1 MNSKKEKFS
10 KKNPDYLMILSILV
24 LLIFG
29 LLMVFSASSL
39 GGGSLG
45 DEGEIFYYFS
55 QQMKWAVLGIA
66 VFFASIYI
74 PLTVVKR
81 LTPIFTVFVLATLVA
96 VLFVGVGAEQYGAA
110 RWMYLGPVR
119 FQPSELAKLA
129 VVFLLAGLFSSWKER
144 IKKFWPNFLIA
155 VFLIGGIS
163 ILVLMEPDLGTT
175 FMIATTGFFMLF
187 VAGANLFQWS
197 LIGIGGLA
205 AGIFSVSQSSY
216 QMRRWEIYKDPMLD
230 PLDGGY
236 QIIQGLYAIG
246 SGGIR
251 GLGLGNSR
259 QIYWVPQKHTD
270 FIFTILAEETG
281 LIGASLVVIMFLV
294 FTYRGFMIAKKAP
307 SLYMRYLAMG
317 LTYLI
322 AMQGFVNIAVVTN
335 LIPTTGITLPF
346 ISYGGTSLLITLA
359 ASGLILNVSRYT
371 EEI

>member
-1 MNSKKEKFS
+1 MNSKKRNSS
-10 KKNPDYLMILSILV
+10 KKNPDFLLILSISV

-45 DEGEIFYYFS
+45 DEGEIFYYFG
-55 QQMKWAVLGIA
+55 QQFKWAILGIF
-66 VFFASIYI
+66 VFFAGIYI
-74 PLTVVKR
+74 PLTIVKR
-81 LTPIFTVFVLATLVA
+81 LTPLFTAFVLATLIA
-96 VLFVGVGAEQYGAA
+96 VLFIGVGAEQYGAA
-110 RWMYLGPVR
+110 RWMYLGPIR

-129 VVFLLAGLFSSWKER
+129 VVFLLAGLFSSWKDR
-144 IKKFWPNFLIA
+144 IKKFFPNFLIT
-155 VFLIGGIS
+155 VLIIGGIS
-163 ILVLMEPDLGTT
+163 VLVLMEPDLGTT

-187 VAGANLFQWS
+187 IAGANLFQWS
-197 LIGIGGLA
+197 FIGIAGLA
-205 AGIFSVSQSSY
+205 GGIFSISQSSY

-246 SGGIR
+246 SGGIS

-270 FIFTILAEETG
+270 FIFAILAEETG
-281 LIGASLVVIMFLV
+281 LIGASLVVIMFLLL
-294 FTYRGFMIAKKAP
+294 TSRGFIIAKKAP
-307 SLYMRYLAMG
+307 SLYMRYLAIG

-322 AMQGFVNIAVVTN
+322 AMQGFINIAVVTN

-346 ISYGGTSLLITLA
+346 ISYGGTSLLITMA
-359 ASGLILNVSRYT
+359 AAGLILNVSRYT